1 MKGGLML
8 GKGRGNRNQE
18 DIPWCGVGVDDQD
31 RFDYRKD
38 DGGKKELTDG
48 VISDIFRG
56 RRYNKCDV
64 IKERN

>member
-1 MKGGLML
+1 ML

-38 DGGKKELTDG
+38 DGG
-48 VISDIFRG
+48 
-56 RRYNKCDV
+56 
-64 IKERN
+64 